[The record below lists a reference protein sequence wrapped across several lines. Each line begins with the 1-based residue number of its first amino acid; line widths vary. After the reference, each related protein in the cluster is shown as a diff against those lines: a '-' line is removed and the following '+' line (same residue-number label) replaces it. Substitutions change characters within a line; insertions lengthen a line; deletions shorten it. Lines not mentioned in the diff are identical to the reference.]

1 LTATTSFAPNFAGTA
16 QDEFL
21 VEKMV
26 PGFRTPRRPDAAPDE
41 QTLREAER
49 MARAW
54 TAPASE
60 SLDPASPAFAPALR
74 DMFFATFNP
83 YRPAVIAWPKLSP
96 EEQGRITALPI
107 WDIAVQTEGRA
118 RLYMAC
124 YAATLTDPA
133 MREAM
138 ALNAWEEN
146 RHKDVLRRLVE
157 AYDIKLVEEP
167 PYTVPSDAEWSYL
180 VTGFSECV
188 DSFFAFGLFETARRS
203 GLFPPELVETFE
215 PVMQEE
221 CRHILLFANWL
232 AWRRA
237 RLGPL
242 ARLRFEFKVFRVWIF
257 LGMERVGIARS
268 LDGDK
273 TKDDSNFAMTG
284 ASSVS
289 SDPFDL
295 RSLLALCL
303 SENARRFSGYDPR
316 LLRPQTAPWL
326 AGVALKLLGQPKA

>member
-1 LTATTSFAPNFAGTA
+1 
-16 QDEFL
+16 
-21 VEKMV
+21 
-26 PGFRTPRRPDAAPDE
+26 
-41 QTLREAER
+41 
-49 MARAW
+49 
-54 TAPASE
+54 
-60 SLDPASPAFAPALR
+60 
-74 DMFFATFNP
+74 
-83 YRPAVIAWPKLSP
+83 
-96 EEQGRITALPI
+96 
-107 WDIAVQTEGRA
+107 
-118 RLYMAC
+118 MAC

-232 AWRRA
+232 AWHRA
-237 RLGPL
+237 RLGFF
-242 ARLRFEFKVFRVWIF
+242 ARLNFEFKVLRVWVF
-257 LGMERVGIARS
+257 LAMERVGIARS

-326 AGVALKLLGQPKA
+326 AGVALKLLGQPKT